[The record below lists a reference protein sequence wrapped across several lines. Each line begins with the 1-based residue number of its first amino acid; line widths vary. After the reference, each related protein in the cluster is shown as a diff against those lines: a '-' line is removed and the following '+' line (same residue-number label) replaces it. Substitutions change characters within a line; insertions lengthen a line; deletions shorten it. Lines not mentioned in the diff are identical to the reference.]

1 MTDDLIKP
9 DIRKANDCP
18 PLPAHASLTDRL
30 VYWLGLGLGS
40 GLPRRAPGTWG
51 TVGGLIVA
59 IPLMSLG
66 FVPFL
71 IITLLSCIIGVW
83 ICGRTSDL
91 MGGHD
96 DPHIVWDEWAGMW
109 ITLLPFSLMSFAELT
124 FMSTDDITF
133 WQFWQYLTEPF
144 SIFSITLAFILF
156 RFFDIIKPPPIG
168 WADKKVAGGLGI
180 MLDDII
186 AGIMAAAVCF
196 ILMYAVINYFTIT
209 QIEITEISFND

>member
-1 MTDDLIKP
+1 MIDHNLSKP
-9 DIRKANDCP
+9 DIRQANDCP
-18 PLPAHASLTDRL
+18 PLPANASALDRL
-30 VYWLGLGLGS
+30 VYWLGIGLGS

-59 IPLMSLG
+59 IPLLSLG

-71 IITLLSCIIGVW
+71 MITILACFLGNA
-83 ICGRTSDL
+83 ICGRTSEL

-96 DPHIVWDEWAGMW
+96 NPHIVWDEWAGMW
-109 ITLLPFSLMSFAELT
+109 LTLLPLSYMGIANGS
-124 FMSTDDITF
+124 F
-133 WQFWQYLTEPF
+133 WQNIIQIPT
-144 SIFSITLAFILF
+144 IVAIIIAFILF

-186 AGIMAAAVCF
+186 AGVMAAAVWVIIYTF
-196 ILMYAVINYFTIT
+196 IFSFT
-209 QIEITEISFND
+209 F

>member
-1 MTDDLIKP
+1 MSDYNLSKP

-18 PLPAHASLTDRL
+18 PLPTTATMLDRL
-30 VYWLGLGLGS
+30 VYWLGIGLGS

-51 TVGGLIVA
+51 TVGSIVIA
-59 IPLMSLG
+59 IPLLSLG

-71 IITLLSCIIGVW
+71 IITILSCVIGSW
-83 ICGRTSDL
+83 ICGRTSEL

-96 DPHIVWDEWAGMW
+96 NPHIVWDEWAGMW
-109 ITLLPFSLMSFAELT
+109 LTLLPLSYMGIA
-124 FMSTDDITF
+124 DGNF
-133 WQFWQYLTEPF
+133 WQNIAQTS
-144 SIFSITLAFILF
+144 SIIAIIIAFILF

-186 AGIMAAAVCF
+186 AGIMAAAVWVIIYTT
-196 ILMYAVINYFTIT
+196 IL
-209 QIEITEISFND
+209 

>member
-1 MTDDLIKP
+1 MIDHDLVKP

-18 PLPAHASLTDRL
+18 PLPVNSNMLDRA

-51 TVGGLIVA
+51 SVGGLIVA
-59 IPLMSLG
+59 IPLLSLG

-71 IITLLSCIIGVW
+71 IITLLSCVVGIW

-109 ITLLPFSLMSFAELT
+109 ITLLPLSYMGIANS
-124 FMSTDDITF
+124 DF
-133 WQFWQYLTEPF
+133 WHNILQPF
-144 SIFSITLAFILF
+144 SIAALIIAFILF

-186 AGIMAAAVCF
+186 AGIMAAAVW
-196 ILMYAVINYFTIT
+196 VIIYNIIFYFV
-209 QIEITEISFND
+209 D

>member
-1 MTDDLIKP
+1 MIDHNLSKP

-18 PLPAHASLTDRL
+18 PLPANANMLDRI

-51 TVGGLIVA
+51 TVGGLIIA
-59 IPLMSLG
+59 IPLLSLG

-71 IITLLSCIIGVW
+71 IITILSCVIGSW
-83 ICGRTSDL
+83 ICGRTSEL

-96 DPHIVWDEWAGMW
+96 NPHIVWDEWAGMW
-109 ITLLPFSLMSFAELT
+109 LTLLPLSYMGIA
-124 FMSTDDITF
+124 DGNF
-133 WQFWQYLTEPF
+133 WQNIAQIS
-144 SIFSITLAFILF
+144 SIVAIIIAFILF

-186 AGIMAAAVCF
+186 AGIMAAAVWIIIYTT
-196 ILMYAVINYFTIT
+196 IL
-209 QIEITEISFND
+209 

>member
-1 MTDDLIKP
+1 MIDHNLSKP

-18 PLPAHASLTDRL
+18 PLPANANMLDRV

-59 IPLMSLG
+59 IPLLSLG

-71 IITLLSCIIGVW
+71 IITIISCVIGSW
-83 ICGRTSDL
+83 ICGRTSEL

-96 DPHIVWDEWAGMW
+96 NPHIVWDEWAGMW
-109 ITLLPFSLMSFAELT
+109 LTLLPLSYMGIA
-124 FMSTDDITF
+124 DGNF
-133 WQFWQYLTEPF
+133 WQNIAQTS
-144 SIFSITLAFILF
+144 SIVAIIIAFILF

-186 AGIMAAAVCF
+186 AGIMAAAVWIIIYIT
-196 ILMYAVINYFTIT
+196 IL
-209 QIEITEISFND
+209 

>member
-1 MTDDLIKP
+1 MIDHNLSKP

-18 PLPAHASLTDRL
+18 PLPTTATMLDRS
-30 VYWLGLGLGS
+30 VYWLGIGLGS

-59 IPLMSLG
+59 IPLLSLG

-71 IITLLSCIIGVW
+71 IITILSCVIGNW
-83 ICGRTSDL
+83 ICGRTSKL

-96 DPHIVWDEWAGMW
+96 NPHIVWDEWAGMW
-109 ITLLPFSLMSFAELT
+109 LTLLPLSYMGIA
-124 FMSTDDITF
+124 DGNF
-133 WQFWQYLTEPF
+133 WQNIAQ
-144 SIFSITLAFILF
+144 SSSVVAIIIAFILF

-186 AGIMAAAVCF
+186 AGIMAAAVWVIIYTA
-196 ILMYAVINYFTIT
+196 IL
-209 QIEITEISFND
+209 

>member
-1 MTDDLIKP
+1 MTDQDLSKP

-18 PLPAHASLTDRL
+18 PLPANASLLDRA
-30 VYWLGLGLGS
+30 VYWLGIGLGS

-51 TVGGLIVA
+51 SVGGLIVA

-71 IITLLSCIIGVW
+71 IITILSCLIGIW
-83 ICGRTSDL
+83 ICGRTSEL
-91 MGGHD
+91 MQGHD
-96 DPHIVWDEWAGMW
+96 DPHIVWDEWAGIW
-109 ITLLPFSLMSFAELT
+109 ITLLPFSYMSV
-124 FMSTDDITF
+124 STASYWQDIS
-133 WQFWQYLTEPF
+133 QSL
-144 SIFSITLAFILF
+144 SVIALIIAFVLF

-186 AGIMAAAVCF
+186 AGVMAAAVW
-196 ILMYAVINYFTIT
+196 IIVMLGMLV
-209 QIEITEISFND
+209 

>member
-1 MTDDLIKP
+1 MIDHNLSKP

-18 PLPAHASLTDRL
+18 PLPANANMLDRV

-59 IPLMSLG
+59 IPLLSLG

-71 IITLLSCIIGVW
+71 IITILSCVIGSW
-83 ICGRTSDL
+83 ICGRTSEL

-96 DPHIVWDEWAGMW
+96 NPHIVWDEWAGMW
-109 ITLLPFSLMSFAELT
+109 LTLLPLSYMGIA
-124 FMSTDDITF
+124 DGNF
-133 WQFWQYLTEPF
+133 WQNIAQIS
-144 SIFSITLAFILF
+144 SIVAIIIAFILF

-186 AGIMAAAVCF
+186 AGIMAAAVWIIIYIT
-196 ILMYAVINYFTIT
+196 IL
-209 QIEITEISFND
+209 

>member
-1 MTDDLIKP
+1 MTDHNLSKP
-9 DIRKANDCP
+9 DISKANDCP
-18 PLPAHASLTDRL
+18 PLPTNASLLDRA

-51 TVGGLIVA
+51 TVGGLIIA

-71 IITLLSCIIGVW
+71 LITVLSCFLGIW
-83 ICGRTSDL
+83 ICGRTSEL
-91 MGGHD
+91 MQGHD
-96 DPHIVWDEWAGMW
+96 DPHIVWDEWSGIW
-109 ITLLPFSLMSFAELT
+109 ITLLPFSYMGVSAT
-124 FMSTDDITF
+124 SF
-133 WQFWQYLTEPF
+133 WQDISQSL
-144 SIFSITLAFILF
+144 SIIALIIAFVLF

-186 AGIMAAAVCF
+186 AGVMAAAVWM
-196 ILMYAVINYFTIT
+196 IVMMGMLL
-209 QIEITEISFND
+209 

>member
-1 MTDDLIKP
+1 MTDNLIKP

-18 PLPAHASLTDRL
+18 PLPDHASTLDRL
-30 VYWLGLGLGS
+30 VYWLGIGLGS
-40 GLPRRAPGTWG
+40 GIPRRAPGTWG

-59 IPLMSLG
+59 LPLMSLG
-66 FVPFL
+66 FIPFL
-71 IITLLSCIIGVW
+71 IVTILSCIIGVW

-96 DPHIVWDEWAGMW
+96 NPHIVWDEWAGMW
-109 ITLLPFSLMSFAELT
+109 ITLLPLSYIGLNTGSLFQSYQQIINAFL
-124 FMSTDDITF
+124 FI
-133 WQFWQYLTEPF
+133 
-144 SIFSITLAFILF
+144 LAFILF

-186 AGIMAAAVCF
+186 AGIMAMLILLVLIF
-196 ILMYAVINYFTIT
+196 IILPL
-209 QIEITEISFND
+209 

>member
-1 MTDDLIKP
+1 MIDHNLSKP

-18 PLPAHASLTDRL
+18 PLPTTATMLDRL
-30 VYWLGLGLGS
+30 VYWLGIGLGS

-59 IPLMSLG
+59 IPLLSLG

-71 IITLLSCIIGVW
+71 IITILSCVIGNW
-83 ICGRTSDL
+83 ICGRTSKL

-96 DPHIVWDEWAGMW
+96 NPHIVWDEWAGMW
-109 ITLLPFSLMSFAELT
+109 LTLLPLSYMGIA
-124 FMSTDDITF
+124 DGNF
-133 WQFWQYLTEPF
+133 WQNIAQ
-144 SIFSITLAFILF
+144 SSSVVAIIIAFILF

-186 AGIMAAAVCF
+186 AGIMAAAVWAIIYTA
-196 ILMYAVINYFTIT
+196 IL
-209 QIEITEISFND
+209 

>member
-1 MTDDLIKP
+1 MIDHNLSKP

-18 PLPAHASLTDRL
+18 PLPTTATMLDRL
-30 VYWLGLGLGS
+30 VYWLGIGLGS

-51 TVGGLIVA
+51 TVGSIVIA
-59 IPLMSLG
+59 IPLLSLG

-71 IITLLSCIIGVW
+71 IITILSCVIGSW
-83 ICGRTSDL
+83 ICGRTSEL

-96 DPHIVWDEWAGMW
+96 NPHIVWDEWAGMW
-109 ITLLPFSLMSFAELT
+109 LTLLPLSYMGIA
-124 FMSTDDITF
+124 DGNF
-133 WQFWQYLTEPF
+133 WQNIAQTS
-144 SIFSITLAFILF
+144 SIIAIIIAFILF

-186 AGIMAAAVCF
+186 AGIMAAAVWVIIYTT
-196 ILMYAVINYFTIT
+196 IL
-209 QIEITEISFND
+209 

>member
-1 MTDDLIKP
+1 MTDHDLIKP

-18 PLPAHASLTDRL
+18 PLPVNATMLDRA

-59 IPLMSLG
+59 IPLLNLG

-71 IITLLSCIIGVW
+71 IITLLSCIIGIW

-109 ITLLPFSLMSFAELT
+109 ITLLPLSYMGIA
-124 FMSTDDITF
+124 DGNF
-133 WQFWQYLTEPF
+133 WQNITQTS
-144 SIFSITLAFILF
+144 SIIALIIAFILF

-186 AGIMAAAVCF
+186 AGIMAAAVWVIIYNI
-196 ILMYAVINYFTIT
+196 IL
-209 QIEITEISFND
+209 

>member
-1 MTDDLIKP
+1 MIDHNLSKP

-18 PLPAHASLTDRL
+18 PLPTTATMLDRL

-59 IPLMSLG
+59 IPLLSLG

-71 IITLLSCIIGVW
+71 IITILSCVIGSW
-83 ICGRTSDL
+83 ICGRTSEL

-96 DPHIVWDEWAGMW
+96 NPHIVWDEWAGMW
-109 ITLLPFSLMSFAELT
+109 LTLLPLSYMGIA
-124 FMSTDDITF
+124 DGNF
-133 WQFWQYLTEPF
+133 WQNIAQTS
-144 SIFSITLAFILF
+144 SIVAIIIAFILF

-186 AGIMAAAVCF
+186 AGIMAAAVWIIIYTT
-196 ILMYAVINYFTIT
+196 IL
-209 QIEITEISFND
+209 